1 MVFHGKSDLL
11 SAIVLASFGGF
22 VIHEALG
29 LPYRSE
35 FGPGPGFL
43 PLWIGIGIVACSIAM
58 LYACF
63 FRPDRN
69 NEEATKFTGVE
80 FGRALGAWLAFVAA
94 IVLLP
99 LIGFGLSLALLTA
112 FLIFVLDRRSS
123 WVALGVALALAL
135 GFHLVFTVALGVS
148 LPVGFLGF

>member
-1 MVFHGKSDLL
+1 MFSYGKGDLI
-11 SAIVLASFGGF
+11 SGIVLASFGMF
-22 VIHEALG
+22 VIYGALG

-43 PLWIGIGIVACSIAM
+43 PLWIGIGIVACSVAM

-63 FRPDRN
+63 FRPNRRS
-69 NEEATKFTGVE
+69 EEATAFSGIE
-80 FGRALGAWLAFVAA
+80 FGRAFGAWLAFVAA

-99 LIGFGLSLALLTA
+99 LIGFGLSLGLLTT
-112 FLIFVLDRRSS
+112 FLIFALDRRSL

-135 GFHLVFTVALGVS
+135 GFHLVFAVALGVS